1 MKVIVNNNLYQMAR
15 KQLNSVLD
23 IAKGQI
29 PFGIYALEKD
39 GICEL
44 RKDKF
49 ESEEELKEAV
59 SEHEAKGF
67 KVLYNEKQK

>member
-1 MKVIVNNNLYQMAR
+1 MTR

-29 PFGIYALEKD
+29 PFGIYAVEKD

-44 RKDKF
+44 KKDTF
-49 ESEEELKEAV
+49 ESGDELKQVV
-59 SEHEAKGF
+59 SDYENKGF
-67 KVLYNEKQK
+67 KVFYNGKCF